1 MKEMIIVIGNM
12 ASGKSTTSK
21 LLAQKLPDYRY
32 VCQDDFRNS
41 KADRYLEIDNRI
53 FEEEVA
59 DETIQALNSHPRII
73 YESTG
78 GTRFFKDRFY
88 QFIQEGRNLF
98 IVRIKCRPST
108 CLSRFEKRKSGGRN
122 HLIPIFAKSKSP
134 KEIIDHF
141 EKKAAW
147 IKAHLEVDSEKNSPA
162 EIVDLILKT
171 LPGKDPIVQLEKLI
185 NDFDYNEALQWF
197 IKNVNGKAFLKEV
210 LSKGPDHYNTIK
222 LKKALNDQWAVLQ
235 ASKPKPK
242 PKIQTIPKKQ
252 IPKREDIE
260 GLIEEEVEE
269 RVGELQDEIEELRK
283 QIAESSGKNIK
294 LEEEDDLD
302 EKWKPV
308 YKEANHFFSMLE
320 FEQDTEKRKE
330 IAFHILD
337 LMDQVQEVWEAKDF
351 KKKHGQLPNFESQGI
366 EQLTVE
372 QMATRIRTLRTYI
385 TKANKGKLKKE
396 RIPEWEAEMQD
407 LERRIKG

>member
-12 ASGKSTTSK
+12 ASGKSTTSQ
-21 LLAQKLPDYRY
+21 LLAEKLSDYRY

-53 FEEEVA
+53 FEDEIAE
-59 DETIQALNSHPRII
+59 ETINALNSHRKII

-78 GTRFFKDRFY
+78 GTRFFKDQFYRFL
-88 QFIQEGRNLF
+88 QEDRKLF

-108 CLSRFEKRKSGGRN
+108 CLSRFEHRKSGGKN

-147 IKAHLEVDSEKNSPA
+147 IKPHLEVDSEKNTPE
-162 EIVDLILKT
+162 EIVELILKS
-171 LPGKDPIVQLEKLI
+171 LPGEDPLVQLEKLI
-185 NDFDYNEALQWF
+185 HEFDYNKALEWV
-197 IKNVNGKAFLKEV
+197 IKNVKGKTFLKEV
-210 LSKGPDHYNTIK
+210 LSKGPDQYNVIK
-222 LKKALNDQWAVLQ
+222 LKLLLNDHWELHLV
-235 ASKPKPK
+235 SKPKPK
-242 PKIQTIPKKQ
+242 PKIQTAPKKQ
-252 IPKREDIE
+252 TVEREEIE
-260 GLIEEEVEE
+260 ELIEEEVEE

-320 FEQDTEKRKE
+320 FEQDTKKRKE

-366 EQLTVE
+366 EQLTIE

-385 TKANKGKLKKE
+385 TKANKGQLKKE
-396 RIPEWEAEMQD
+396 RIPEWEAEMKD